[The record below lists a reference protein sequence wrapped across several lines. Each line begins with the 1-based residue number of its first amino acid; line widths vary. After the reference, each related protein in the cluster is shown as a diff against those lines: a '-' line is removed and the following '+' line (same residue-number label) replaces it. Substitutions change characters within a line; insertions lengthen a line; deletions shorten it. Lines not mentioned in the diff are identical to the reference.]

1 MKRKLLY
8 LYIKL
13 KRGFFKTYKPLLS
26 TKELRARRLAMYLI
40 HAKDSTL
47 LLCPITYTRYIVN
60 ERCDMGIVIRP
71 DSVDFYG
78 EVEHSIKF
86 CAKNYYQVQ
95 KEFDKVAAL
104 DREELEKSFKRKL
117 DDSFNEMYK
126 KVIK

>member
-13 KRGFFKTYKPLLS
+13 KRGFFKTYRPLMNA
-26 TKELRARRLAMYLI
+26 KELKARKLAMYLI

-60 ERCDMGIVIRP
+60 ERCDIGIVIRP
-71 DSVDFYG
+71 DSIDFYG